1 LDLTLA
7 AAENGAGT
15 TKPTDYGNTIIGTT
29 SLDKLTE
36 FPGGIKF
43 YNHIGKNLKVLKSM

>member
-29 SLDKLTE
+29 SLDKLPE
-36 FPGGIKF
+36 FPGGI
-43 YNHIGKNLKVLKSM
+43 NT